1 MIDQPVP
8 VATLDVV
15 AEVPAAM
22 QVTGRDAG
30 WLRARQGVPAPLA
43 FLEGPVPAPDGGLY
57 LVDVAWGRL
66 LHLSAGG
73 EFRVLLDCG
82 GEPNGLALRPDGS
95 LLIADYQQGLRVV
108 DDPAAASPE
117 ARILADADL
126 HGFIGLN
133 DVIVDRHGA
142 AYVTDQGDSGL
153 HDPCGSVRR
162 CDADGRVSTVIGGLP
177 SPNGL
182 LVDEDDDTLYVAM
195 TRDNAIWRI
204 PFRGGRLGRVGRF
217 LQLSGGIG
225 PDGMARGPQGSFLIA
240 HLGRG
245 VVSVYDRTGAPA
257 MILRSPRGL
266 AVTNLCLHPDGRL
279 YVTESESSSVLGL
292 ELSRL
297 TEVLERR
304 DR

>member
-1 MIDQPVP
+1 MIVQPVP

-15 AEVPAAM
+15 AEVPPSL
-22 QVTGRDAG
+22 QVTDGHAG
-30 WLRARQGVPAPLA
+30 WLRARRGVPAPRA

-66 LHLSAGG
+66 LHLSAAG
-73 EFRVLLDCG
+73 EFSVLLECG
-82 GEPNGLALRPDGS
+82 GEPNGLALRSDGS

-108 DDPAAASPE
+108 DDPTAATPE
-117 ARILADADL
+117 ARVLADAAV

-133 DVIVDRHGA
+133 DVVVDRRGA

-162 CDADGRVSTVIGGLP
+162 CDVDGRVSTVIGGLP

-182 LVDEDDDTLYVAM
+182 LVDEDEDMLYVAM
-195 TRDNAIWRI
+195 TRDNAIWRV
-204 PFRGGRLGRVGRF
+204 PLHGDESGRVGRF
-217 LQLSGGIG
+217 IQLSGGIG
-225 PDGMARGPQGSFLIA
+225 PDGMARGPHGSFLVA

-245 VVSVYDRTGAPA
+245 MVAVYDRTGAPA
-257 MILRSPRGL
+257 MALRSPRGL

-297 TEVLERR
+297 TEVLEGS